1 MNEETYND
9 AQLLAM
15 GILNRINAVGEQNG
29 DRNAMLY
36 FVYDA
41 LMMCDEL
48 KRKIETLKIKLND
61 ERKQQ

>member
-48 KRKIETLKIKLND
+48 KRKTETLKIQLN
-61 ERKQQ
+61 K